1 MKKDQFFHNLTELDD
16 HLLEQYFAM
25 DKKLARKHSSKKRAW
40 RLVAIAA
47 CMAILVCALVPV
59 GMLAHPAGR
68 AVLSGDSE
76 ALTEQLNKI
85 EGFAAWQ
92 EMTAEKLEQSLP
104 EGLYELLQTT
114 PIVNVLT
121 QSQFSGLAAQE
132 TFEEQ
137 ENYHLYFVSNGDGT
151 CALKYITTNAASQ
164 EDFTIEIPETSPAG
178 DRVVA
183 IDLQQPSYQS
193 QSQHASFPYVL
204 TAATMESLKQTAQE
218 NNISLF
224 DLGKLQAYYLKISFT
239 ALDAATAQELLG
251 AYPIAEYG
259 DIYVFDQNANQGE
272 RDKIYAYLTEY
283 CGWNQE
289 AYAQSVAEIIKLA
302 KQSGSREKA
311 ELCLTV
317 LRHAELRKA
326 VSLTIPASVT
336 SISGATWS
344 ALQGLETVT
353 VAQGNPMLRMVDGCL
368 IHTATGTLKLYLR
381 EDGKFPESV
390 DIRILDSNAFAL
402 CTLQPNADGSA
413 ELYIPEGVTEIRK
426 DCFTEISFGAGW
438 SGDVY
443 LPESLQTF
451 GGQAQG
457 NFELIYHYP
466 GTMEEWERRV
476 TFTDINQKSYIYLVT
491 TDSNAP
497 IRYVFMED

>member
-1 MKKDQFFHNLTELDD
+1 MKHQNFIRGVGEMDD
-16 HLLEQYFAM
+16 RILERYHAI
-25 DKKLARKHSSKKRAW
+25 DTRLARKHASKARMLRA
-40 RLVAIAA
+40 VAIAA
-47 CMAILVCALVPV
+47 CMAILVCALVSV

-76 ALTEQLNKI
+76 ALTEQLKKI

-104 EGLYELLQTT
+104 EDIFGLLQTT

-151 CALKYITTNAASQ
+151 CALKYITTNSALE

-218 NNISLF
+218 NNISWF
-224 DLGKLQAYYLKISFT
+224 DLGKLQAYYLKISLT

-259 DIYVFDQNANQGE
+259 DIYVFDTNATQGE
-272 RDKIYAYLTEY
+272 QDKIYGYLTEY

-289 AYAQSVAEIIKLA
+289 AYAQSIAEIIKLA

-311 ELCLTV
+311 ELCLTA
-317 LRHAELRKA
+317 LRNTDLRLA
-326 VSLTIPASVT
+326 VSLTIPATVT
-336 SISGATWS
+336 LISGATWN
-344 ALQGLETVT
+344 ALPGLEAVT

-381 EDGKFPESV
+381 EDGTFPENA
-390 DIRILDSNAFAL
+390 DIRVLDSYAFAL
-402 CTLQPNADGSA
+402 CTLQPDADGKIS
-413 ELYIPEGVTEIRK
+413 LHIPEGVTEIRK
-426 DCFTEISFGAGW
+426 ECFTGITLGEGW

-457 NFELIYHYP
+457 DFELIYHYP
-466 GTMEEWERRV
+466 GTMEEWESRV
-476 TFTDINQKSYIYLVT
+476 TFTDIKPKSYINLVT
-491 TDSNAP
+491 TDSNEP

>member
-1 MKKDQFFHNLTELDD
+1 MKHQNFIRGVGEMDD
-16 HLLEQYFAM
+16 RILERYHAI
-25 DKKLARKHSSKKRAW
+25 DTRLARKHASKARMLRA
-40 RLVAIAA
+40 VAIAA

-114 PIVNVLT
+114 PIMDVLT

-164 EDFTIEIPETSPAG
+164 EIFTIEIPETSPAG

-183 IDLQQPSYQS
+183 IDLQQFSYNS
-193 QSQHASFPYVL
+193 VSQHDDFPYVL

-218 NNISLF
+218 NNISWF
-224 DLGKLQAYYLKISFT
+224 DLGKLQAYYLKISLT

-259 DIYVFDQNANQGE
+259 DIYVFDQNATQGE
-272 RDKIYAYLTEY
+272 QDKIYAYLTEY

-311 ELCLTV
+311 ELCLTA
-317 LRHAELRKA
+317 LRNTDLRKA
-326 VSLTIPASVT
+326 VSLTIPATVT
-336 SISGATWS
+336 SISGATWT
-344 ALQGLETVT
+344 ALQGLEAVT

-381 EDGKFPESV
+381 EDGTFPENA
-390 DIRILDSNAFAL
+390 DIRVLDSYAFAL
-402 CTLQPNADGSA
+402 CTLQPDADGKIS
-413 ELYIPEGVTEIRK
+413 LRIPEGVTEIRK
-426 DCFTEISFGAGW
+426 ECFTGITLGAGW
-438 SGDVY
+438 SGNVY

-466 GTMEEWERRV
+466 GAMEEWESRV
-476 TFTDINQKSYIYLVT
+476 TFTDINLKSYINLVT
-491 TDSNAP
+491 TDSNEP
-497 IRYVFMED
+497 IRYVFMKD

>member
-1 MKKDQFFHNLTELDD
+1 MKHQNFIRGVGEMDD
-16 HLLEQYFAM
+16 RILERYHAI
-25 DKKLARKHSSKKRAW
+25 DTRLAHKHAGKTKMLR
-40 RLVAIAA
+40 VMAIAA
-47 CMAILVCALVPV
+47 CTAVLVCVLAPV
-59 GMLAHPAGR
+59 GMLAHPVGR
-68 AVLSGDSE
+68 AVLQGDSE

-85 EGFAAWQ
+85 EGFAVWQ
-92 EMTAEKLEQSLP
+92 EMTAEKLEQKLP
-104 EGLYELLQTT
+104 EGIFGLLQTT

-193 QSQHASFPYVL
+193 QSQHADFPYVL
-204 TAATMESLKQTAQE
+204 TAATMESLLKSAQS
-218 NNISLF
+218 NMDNAFNYNKFAAYFLRLSLT
-224 DLGKLQAYYLKISFT
+224 G
-239 ALDAATAQELLG
+239 LDEVATQELLG
-251 AYPIAEYG
+251 AYPIVEYG
-259 DIYVFDQNANQGE
+259 DIYVFDRNATKGE
-272 RDKIYAYLTEY
+272 QDKIYEYLTEY

-311 ELCLTV
+311 ELCLTA
-317 LRHAELRKA
+317 LRNTDLRSA

-353 VAQGNPMLRMVDGCL
+353 VAQGNPMLRIVDGCL
-368 IHTATGTLKLYLR
+368 IHTATGTLKLYMR
-381 EDGKFPESV
+381 EDGKFPENAN
-390 DIRILDSNAFAL
+390 IRILDSNAFAL
-402 CTLQPNADGSA
+402 CTLQPDADGKIS
-413 ELYIPEGVTEIRK
+413 LHIPEGVTEIRK
-426 DCFTEISFGAGW
+426 NCFTEISFGAGW

-466 GTMEEWERRV
+466 GTMEEWESRV
-476 TFTDINQKSYIYLVT
+476 TFTDIKPKSYINLIT
-491 TDSNAP
+491 TDSNEP

>member
-1 MKKDQFFHNLTELDD
+1 MKHQNFIRGVGEMDD
-16 HLLEQYFAM
+16 RILERYHAI
-25 DKKLARKHSSKKRAW
+25 DTRLARKHAGKAKMLRA
-40 RLVAIAA
+40 VAIAA
-47 CMAILVCALVPV
+47 CMAILVCALGPV

-104 EGLYELLQTT
+104 EGIFGLLQTT

-132 TFEEQ
+132 AFEEQ

-151 CALKYITTNAASQ
+151 CALKYITTNSALE

-183 IDLQQPSYQS
+183 IDLQQFSYS
-193 QSQHASFPYVL
+193 SVSQHADFPYVL
-204 TAATMESLKQTAQE
+204 TAATMESLLKSAQL
-218 NNISLF
+218 NMGDAFKYNKFAAYFLKLSLT
-224 DLGKLQAYYLKISFT
+224 G
-239 ALDAATAQELLG
+239 LDEVATQELLG
-251 AYPIAEYG
+251 AYPIVEYG
-259 DIYVFDQNANQGE
+259 DIYVFDRNATQGE
-272 RDKIYAYLTEY
+272 QDKIYEYLTEY

-326 VSLTIPASVT
+326 VSLTIPATVT
-336 SISGATWS
+336 SISGATWT

-353 VAQGNPMLRMVDGCL
+353 VAQGNPMLRMVGGCL
-368 IHTATGTLKLYLR
+368 IYTPTGTLKLYLR
-381 EDGKFPESV
+381 EDGTFPENA
-390 DIRILDSNAFAL
+390 DIRVLDSYAFAL
-402 CTLQPNADGSA
+402 CTLQPDADGKIS
-413 ELYIPEGVTEIRK
+413 LRIPEGVTEIRK
-426 DCFTEISFGAGW
+426 ECFTGISFGEGW
-438 SGDVY
+438 SGNVY

-451 GGQAQG
+451 GRQSQG
-457 NFELIYHYP
+457 AYELIYCYP
-466 GTMEEWERRV
+466 STLEQWKSRV
-476 TFTDINQKSYIYLVT
+476 TFTDINPKSYINLVT
-491 TDSNAP
+491 TDSNEP
-497 IRYVFMED
+497 IRYVFMKD

>member
-1 MKKDQFFHNLTELDD
+1 MKHQNFIRGVGEMDD
-16 HLLEQYFAM
+16 RILERYHAI
-25 DKKLARKHSSKKRAW
+25 DTRLAHKHAGKAKVLR
-40 RLVAIAA
+40 VMAIAA
-47 CMAILVCALVPV
+47 CTAVLVCALAPV
-59 GMLAHPAGR
+59 GMLAHPVGR
-68 AVLSGDSE
+68 AVLQGDSE

-92 EMTAEKLEQSLP
+92 EMTAEKLEQKLP
-104 EGLYELLQTT
+104 EGIFGLLQTT
-114 PIVNVLT
+114 PIINVLT

-183 IDLQQPSYQS
+183 IDLQQPSFRS
-193 QSQHASFPYVL
+193 VSQHASFPYVL
-204 TAATMESLKQTAQE
+204 TAATMESLQQTALE
-218 NNISLF
+218 NHIGWF
-224 DLGKLQAYYLKISFT
+224 DFGKLQAYYLKISLT
-239 ALDAATAQELLG
+239 ALDAATAQERLG

-259 DIYVFDQNANQGE
+259 DIYVFDKNATQGE
-272 RDKIYAYLTEY
+272 QDKIYEYLTEY

-311 ELCLTV
+311 ELCLTA
-317 LRHAELRKA
+317 LRNTDLSKA

-344 ALQGLETVT
+344 ALQWLETVT
-353 VAQGNPMLRMVDGCL
+353 VAEGNPMLRIVDGCL
-368 IHTATGTLKLYLR
+368 IHTATGTLKLYMR
-381 EDGKFPESV
+381 EDGKFPENA

-402 CTLQPNADGSA
+402 CTLQPDEDGKIS
-413 ELYIPEGVTEIRK
+413 LHIPEGVTEIRK
-426 DCFTEISFGAGW
+426 NCFTEISFGAGW

-466 GTMEEWERRV
+466 GTMEEWESRV
-476 TFTDINQKSYIYLVT
+476 TFTDINQKSYINLVT
-491 TDSNAP
+491 TDSNEP

>member
-1 MKKDQFFHNLTELDD
+1 MKHQNFIRGVGEMDD
-16 HLLEQYFAM
+16 RILERYHAI
-25 DKKLARKHSSKKRAW
+25 DTRLAHKHAGKAKVLR
-40 RLVAIAA
+40 VMAIAA
-47 CMAILVCALVPV
+47 CMAILVCALAPV

-68 AVLSGDSE
+68 AVLQGDSE

-92 EMTAEKLEQSLP
+92 ESTAEKLEQKLP
-104 EGLYELLQTT
+104 EGIFGLLQTT

-132 TFEEQ
+132 TFKEQ

-183 IDLQQPSYQS
+183 IDLQQPSFQS
-193 QSQHASFPYVL
+193 QSLHADFPYVL
-204 TAATMESLKQTAQE
+204 TAATMESLLKSAQW
-218 NNISLF
+218 NMGNAFNYNKFAAYFLRLSLT
-224 DLGKLQAYYLKISFT
+224 DL
-239 ALDAATAQELLG
+239 DEVATQELLG
-251 AYPIAEYG
+251 IYPIVEYG
-259 DIYVFDQNANQGE
+259 DIYVFDRNATQGE
-272 RDKIYAYLTEY
+272 QDKIYEYLTEY

-289 AYAQSVAEIIKLA
+289 AYAQSIAEIIKLA

-311 ELCLTV
+311 ELCLTA
-317 LRHAELRKA
+317 LRNTDLRSA

-353 VAQGNPMLRMVDGCL
+353 VAQGNPMLRIVDGCL

-381 EDGKFPESV
+381 EDGKFPESA
-390 DIRILDSNAFAL
+390 DIRILDCNAFAL
-402 CTLQPNADGSA
+402 CTLQPDADGKIS
-413 ELYIPEGVTEIRK
+413 LHIPEGVTEIRK
-426 DCFTEISFGAGW
+426 NCFTEISFGAGW

-457 NFELIYHYP
+457 DFELIYHYP
-466 GTMEEWERRV
+466 GTMEEWESRV
-476 TFTDINQKSYIYLVT
+476 TFTDINQKSYINLVT
-491 TDSNAP
+491 TDSNEP

>member
-1 MKKDQFFHNLTELDD
+1 MKHQNFIRGVGEMDD
-16 HLLEQYFAM
+16 RILERYHAI
-25 DKKLARKHSSKKRAW
+25 DTRLAHKHAGKAKVLR
-40 RLVAIAA
+40 VMAIAA
-47 CMAILVCALVPV
+47 CTAVLVCALAPV
-59 GMLAHPAGR
+59 GMLTHPAGR
-68 AVLSGDSE
+68 AVLQGDSE
-76 ALTEQLNKI
+76 ALTEQLKKI
-85 EGFAAWQ
+85 EGFEAWQ
-92 EMTAEKLEQSLP
+92 ESTAEKLEQKLP
-104 EGLYELLQTT
+104 EGIFGLLQTT
-114 PIVNVLT
+114 PIINVLT

-164 EDFTIEIPETSPAG
+164 EDFTIEIPETSPTG

-183 IDLQQPSYQS
+183 IDLQQPSFRS
-193 QSQHASFPYVL
+193 VSQHASFPYVL
-204 TAATMESLKQTAQE
+204 TAEAMESLKQTAQE

-224 DLGKLQAYYLKISFT
+224 DLGKLQAYYLKISLT

-251 AYPIAEYG
+251 IYPIAALG
-259 DIYVFDQNANQGE
+259 DIYVFDTNATQGE
-272 RDKIYAYLTEY
+272 QDKIYEYLTEY

-289 AYAQSVAEIIKLA
+289 AYAQSIAEIIKLA

-317 LRHAELRKA
+317 LRHADLRQT

-353 VAQGNPMLRMVDGCL
+353 VAQGNPMLRIVDGCL

-381 EDGKFPESV
+381 EDGKFPENA
-390 DIRILDSNAFAL
+390 DIRILGSNAFAL
-402 CTLQPNADGSA
+402 CTLQPDADGKIS
-413 ELYIPEGVTEIRK
+413 LHIPEGVTEIRK
-426 DCFTEISFGAGW
+426 NCFTEISFGAGW

-466 GTMEEWERRV
+466 GTMEEWESRV
-476 TFTDINQKSYIYLVT
+476 TFTDINQKSYINLVT
-491 TDSNAP
+491 TDSNEP